1 MSIAKRL
8 ETVTVWINQNL
19 QNSPHIPFAG
29 HKGSGLGIENDVDGL
44 KAYTQ
49 IKTVF
54 IPKDVVAA

>member
-1 MSIAKRL
+1 M
-8 ETVTVWINQNL
+8 WINQNL